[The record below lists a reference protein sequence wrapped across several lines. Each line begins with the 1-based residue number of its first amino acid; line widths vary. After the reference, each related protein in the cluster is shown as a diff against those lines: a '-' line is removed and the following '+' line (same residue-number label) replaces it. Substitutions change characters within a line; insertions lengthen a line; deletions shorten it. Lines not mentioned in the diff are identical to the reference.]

1 MKSVINVA
9 PFIYIKSESV
19 YDCGF
24 GKDLTVVMDFDCFI
38 RRSQFDPNS
47 QRFTSQVNELKG
59 LYLISYV
66 FVEIM
71 FIIIK

>member
-9 PFIYIKSESV
+9 PFIHIKSESV

-47 QRFTSQVNELKG
+47 QRFTWQVMVKG